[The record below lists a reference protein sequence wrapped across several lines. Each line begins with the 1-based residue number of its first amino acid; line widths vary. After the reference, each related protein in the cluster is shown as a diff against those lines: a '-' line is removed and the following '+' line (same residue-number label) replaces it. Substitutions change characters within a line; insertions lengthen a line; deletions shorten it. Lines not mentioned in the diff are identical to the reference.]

1 MRKYWTWSI
10 SLSLGLAAFAGTAQA
25 SEPIDRPKDGAPSC
39 IEVEV
44 DGARAPSYACLSERL
59 RPTEGTRTPHDP
71 TLGSEA
77 IVQRPGNQ
85 LGVFNRAA
93 TGHRMGNAFGNS
105 VYPQRPPV
113 AQPAMPFG
121 PRAP

>member
-1 MRKYWTWSI
+1 MRKYWTLSI
-10 SLSLGLAAFAGTAQA
+10 SLGLGLTAFAGTAQA
-25 SEPIDRPKDGAPSC
+25 SEPIDGPKNGAPSC

-44 DGARAPSYACLSERL
+44 DGARATSYACLSERL
-59 RPTEGTRTPHDP
+59 RPTASTRAPTDA

-121 PRAP
+121 PRTP

>member
-1 MRKYWTWSI
+1 MALTGSV
-10 SLSLGLAAFAGTAQA
+10 LASG
-25 SEPIDRPKDGAPSC
+25 PNDPPKDAAPSC

-59 RPTEGTRTPHDP
+59 RPTEGTRPPHDP

-113 AQPAMPFG
+113 TQPAMPFG
-121 PRAP
+121 PRTP

>member
-1 MRKYWTWSI
+1 MRKCWNLSI
-10 SLSLGLAAFAGTAQA
+10 WLGLGLTALASPVLA
-25 SEPIDRPKDGAPSC
+25 SEPIDRPKGGAPSC

-59 RPTEGTRTPHDP
+59 RPTEGARAPQDA

-93 TGHRMGNAFGNS
+93 TGHRMGNTFGNS

-121 PRAP
+121 PRVP

>member
-59 RPTEGTRTPHDP
+59 RPTESTRTPHDP

-105 VYPQRPPV
+105 VYPQRPPA

>member
-1 MRKYWTWSI
+1 MRKCWNLSV
-10 SLSLGLAAFAGTAQA
+10 SLGLGLTAFASPALA
-25 SEPIDRPKDGAPSC
+25 SEPIDRPKGGAPSC

-59 RPTEGTRTPHDP
+59 RPTEGTRTPHDS

-93 TGHRMGNAFGNS
+93 TGHRMGNTFGNS

-113 AQPAMPFG
+113 VQPAMPFG
-121 PRAP
+121 PRTP

>member
-1 MRKYWTWSI
+1 MAI
-10 SLSLGLAAFAGTAQA
+10 SLGLGLTALVRPA
-25 SEPIDRPKDGAPSC
+25 VATEAIDRPKGGEPSC

-44 DGARAPSYACLSERL
+44 DGARATSYACLSERL
-59 RPTEGTRTPHDP
+59 RPAAGTRAP
-71 TLGSEA
+71 TDAALGSES

-113 AQPAMPFG
+113 VQPAMPLG

>member
-1 MRKYWTWSI
+1 MRKCWTVAI
-10 SLSLGLAAFAGTAQA
+10 SLSLGLTALA
-25 SEPIDRPKDGAPSC
+25 RPALAMDAIDRPKGSEPSC

-44 DGARAPSYACLSERL
+44 DGARATSYACLSERL
-59 RPTEGTRTPHDP
+59 RPNASARAPADA

-93 TGHRMGNAFGNS
+93 TGHRMGNTFGNS

-113 AQPAMPFG
+113 AQPAVPFG
-121 PRAP
+121 PRTP